1 MKILLQILLLVGL
14 STGFRNPVYR
24 QGATNPSGY
33 AENGVLYVVTDPPKD
48 AKFDDCKAGE
58 KQYIFPLLKSSD
70 LHNWE
75 QAAQG
80 ALDTRPAW
88 ARDDFQG
95 PGIYKVHGD
104 RYNLYFA
111 AKHKDT
117 NRLSLGVAWSDSIT
131 GPYTSEADPLETKF
145 SLNTLGGFADPAF
158 FYDDTTDTNFLVYNN
173 NAGTILGQRK
183 IYIQN
188 LTMDGLKTVGEPRE
202 ILKTSVKW
210 EEGVIESSSLIKRN
224 GWYYLFYS
232 AADKHSGNNV
242 IGVARA
248 DEVFGPYMKMA
259 GPVMSGSEKFLDT
272 GSTSVVVHNCSSD
285 VLIYNAYA
293 AGHKFDRTDF
303 DGGYGQVSTK
313 PGKKMLMID
322 YITWDKG
329 WPLAGKKGKPTQL
342 NPHVYTLKGDG
353 CCSGGRA
360 MRKLRATASKTRFE
374 CMSSCEHDP
383 ICEGFSI
390 SGCKDDPKCRGECWM
405 YYGWEGGMSVTNNGT
420 ACADDGDVKCY
431 KFDTNI
437 ATEQLFLMDDYTCAR
452 HMENLEVAC
461 VHEKRDCPRKKI
473 LDFETCGRHC
483 NRNPECMSFLHDNK
497 NNLCFLKKETTQSGL
512 VMASKQYDAV
522 LCAKEPRFRVGEY
535 TCEKGQKTADQCI
548 GTCPVTVNSEDECAA
563 RCLGLGGCAAFH
575 YNNRRECYLK
585 GLPQEIIPAQS
596 AFGTRLCIK
605 LDICAKGYIYMPGDV
620 PGAGSNHFL
629 ASAGIDSAKK
639 CAEYCTKNKGCG
651 SYEFSPSELKCNIN
665 TENEPT
671 SEKIYKDYQ
680 FCSKMKTGK
689 HAGFIRYEPTDVLP
703 PLPAAGAEEDS
714 KKEGDAKEGEDAKK
728 EGGDDAKKEGGDDA
742 KPAETAKQT
751 KTKVQTKVQ
760 TQQSE
765 SKSAELTVAETV
777 MQRHESKKEEEVGS
791 PLSDS
796 TNWILSVTAATMVG
810 FGVGYFVRGCGRKET
825 EYASLL
831 GH

>member
-1 MKILLQILLLVGL
+1 MKTILLQFLLLVGICI
-14 STGFRNPVYR
+14 GFRNPVYR
-24 QGATNPSGY
+24 NGATNPSGY

-58 KQYIFPLLKSSD
+58 KQYIFPVLKSSN
-70 LHNWE
+70 LHDWE
-75 QAAQG
+75 QAVQG

-88 ARDDFQG
+88 AKDDFQG
-95 PGIYKVHGD
+95 PGIFKVHGD
-104 RYNLYFA
+104 QYCLYFA

-117 NRLSLGVAWSDSIT
+117 NRLSLGVAWSDHIT
-131 GPYTSEADPLETKF
+131 GPFTSEADPLETKF
-145 SLNTLGGFADPAF
+145 SLNTLGGFADPTF

-173 NAGTILGQRK
+173 NAGTLLGQRK

-188 LTMDGLKTVGEPRE
+188 LTMDGRKTVGEPRE

-210 EEGVIESSSLIKRN
+210 EEGVIESASLQKRN

-232 AADKHSGNNV
+232 AAGKHSGNNV

-285 VLIYNAYA
+285 VLIYNAYP
-293 AGHKFDRTDF
+293 AGHKFDRVDF
-303 DGGYGQVSTK
+303 EGGYGAVSNT

-329 WPLAGKKGKPTQL
+329 WPLAGRRGKPTQL

-353 CCSGGRA
+353 CCNGGRA
-360 MRKLRATASKTRFE
+360 MRQLRATASQTRFE

-390 SGCKDDPKCRGECWM
+390 SGCKNDPKCKGKCFL
-405 YYGWEGGMSVTNNGT
+405 YYGWAGGMTVTNNGT
-420 ACADDGDVKCY
+420 GCTDDGDVKCY

-461 VHEKRDCPRKKI
+461 VHPKRDCPRKKI
-473 LDFETCGRHC
+473 LDFETCGRRC
-483 NRNPECMSFLHDNK
+483 NRDPECMSFLHDNK
-497 NNLCFLKKETTQSGL
+497 NNLCFLKKQTTQSGL
-512 VMASKQYDAV
+512 VQASKMYDAV
-522 LCAKEPRFRVGEY
+522 LCAKEARFRVGEY
-535 TCEKGQKTADQCI
+535 TCEKGQKTSDRCI
-548 GTCPVTVNSEDECAA
+548 GTCPVTVNSEDECAS
-563 RCLGLGGCAAFH
+563 RCLGMGGCAAFH
-575 YNNRRECYLK
+575 YNNRRECFLK

-605 LDICAKGYIYMPGDV
+605 NDICAKGYMYMPGDV

-629 ASAGIDSAKK
+629 ASSGIDSPKK
-639 CAEYCTKNKGCG
+639 CAEFCAKNRGCG

-689 HAGFIRYEPTDVLP
+689 HAGFIRYEPNDIRGT
-703 PLPAAGAEEDS
+703 PAPAEGGET
-714 KKEGDAKEGEDAKK
+714 AKEGEAKK
-728 EGGDDAKKEGGDDA
+728 EEGAKEEVKEEQKA
-742 KPAETAKQT
+742 EETETAKEISQESSQT
-751 KTKVQTKVQ
+751 
-760 TQQSE
+760 E
-765 SKSAELTVAETV
+765 SKSAEENNPKSAELTVAETV
-777 MQRHESKKEEEVGS
+777 MRKQSEETSEEKVASG
-791 PLSDS
+791 LADS
-796 TNWILSVTAATMVG
+796 TNWIITVTMATMVG
-810 FGVGYFVRGCGRKET
+810 FGFGYLIRGCGQKEI

-831 GH
+831 GN